1 MAENTFTNRLM
12 VSRTFKGDNGS
23 VRLLGTFCGGL
34 QFPKDGGKPFTTVER
49 TTKNQKV
56 FKQIR
61 ATLVISPD
69 DRKTDKGYP
78 ASPIYYDGNN
88 KTFAEFL
95 NAVGIELF
103 NGKLYVTVSM
113 DRSTMGLYQL
123 MGDPNLTFKDH
134 IMCSGEMSFFK
145 GQDGKMRAALG
156 SVSLFARDKIFDD
169 KVDKANVGCQLTDAQ
184 SGNASTAAG
193 GSSGGFNAPAPS
205 SGYPAQATNGFVE
218 IDDDDGELPF

>member
-1 MAENTFTNRLM
+1 MAESTFTNRLM
-12 VSRTFKGDNGS
+12 VSRTFKGDNDS
-23 VRLLGTFCGGL
+23 IQLLGTFCGGL

-61 ATLVISPD
+61 ATLVIAPD
-69 DRKTDKGYP
+69 NRKTNNGYP
-78 ASPIYYDGNN
+78 NCPIYYDGNN

-103 NGKLYVTVSM
+103 NGRLYVTVSM
-113 DRSTMGLYQL
+113 DRSTIGLYQL

-134 IMCSGEMSFFK
+134 IMCSGQMSFFR

-156 SVSLFARDKIFDD
+156 NVSLFARDKIFDD
-169 KVDKANVGCQLTDAQ
+169 KVEKANANCQLADAR
-184 SGNASTAAG
+184 SSNNGTAAG
-193 GSSGGFNAPAPS
+193 GAPGGYSAPAPNNS
-205 SGYPAQATNGFVE
+205 YPAQTTGGFVE